1 MNFSQNN
8 EQEVI
13 LEYFKNQPEGIFL
26 DIGANDGQTLSNSR
40 ALALSGWSGVCVE
53 PAPDPFQKLET
64 LYEGTKVVVFE
75 CAIGKANGRM
85 PFHISGTHLH
95 KGDSGLLSTLEPE
108 EIKRW
113 QGTEQFIESKVEV
126 FTWPTFYQNCGV
138 QKFDF
143 ISIDAEGLDLFIL
156 KEMNLKE
163 MATKL
168 VCVEWNNN
176 SKMKLAFNSIFKSF
190 GMRLIHMNF
199 ENLIYG
205 L

>member
-8 EQEVI
+8 EQEII
-13 LEYFKNQPEGIFL
+13 LKYFNNQPLGSFL

-64 LYEGTKVVVFE
+64 LYEGSKVLVFE
-75 CAIGKANGRM
+75 CAIGKENAKM

-95 KGDSGLLSTLEPE
+95 KGDSGLLSTLEPDE
-108 EIKRW
+108 MKRW
-113 QGTEQFIESKVEV
+113 QGTEQFIESEVEV
-126 FTWPTFYQNCGV
+126 FTWGSFYAGCGV
-138 QKFDF
+138 ETFDF

-156 KEMNLKE
+156 SQMNLTN
-163 MATKL
+163 MQTKL
-168 VCVEWNNN
+168 VCIEWNHNAQLK
-176 SKMKLAFNSIFKSF
+176 SAFHSIFKSF

>member
-1 MNFSQNN
+1 MIFSQNN

-13 LEYFKNQPEGIFL
+13 LDYFKNQPEGCFL

-64 LYEGTKVVVFE
+64 LYDGSKVLVFE
-75 CAIGKANGRM
+75 CAIGKENGKM
-85 PFHISGTHLH
+85 PFHISGSHLH
-95 KGDSGLLSTLEPE
+95 KGDSGLLSTLEPDE
-108 EIKRW
+108 MKRW
-113 QGTEQFIESKVEV
+113 QGTEQFVESEV
-126 FTWPTFYQNCGV
+126 DVLTWPSFYAGCSV
-138 QKFDF
+138 KTFDF
-143 ISIDAEGLDLFIL
+143 ISIDAEGLDFFIL

-168 VCVEWNNN
+168 VCVEWNSN
-176 SKMKLAFNSIFKSF
+176 KMMKSAFHSIFTHF
-190 GMRLIHMNF
+190 GFRPIHTNF

>member
-8 EQEVI
+8 EQEII
-13 LEYFKNQPEGIFL
+13 LDYFKNQPEGCFL

-64 LYEGTKVVVFE
+64 LYDGSKVLVFE
-75 CAIGKANGRM
+75 CAIGKENGKM

-95 KGDSGLLSTLEPE
+95 KGDSGLLSTLEPDE
-108 EIKRW
+108 MKRW
-113 QGTEQFIESKVEV
+113 QGTEQFVESEV
-126 FTWPTFYQNCGV
+126 DVLTWPSFYGGCSV
-138 QKFDF
+138 KTFDF
-143 ISIDAEGLDLFIL
+143 ISIDAEGLDFFIL

-168 VCVEWNNN
+168 VCVEWNSN
-176 SKMKLAFNSIFKSF
+176 KMMKSAFHSIFTHF
-190 GMRLIHMNF
+190 GMRPIHTNF